1 MMNHL
6 LSSITSVNMTR
17 AIVEDCLINSP
28 MFRNAVIDK
37 ILVYSTVPLHN
48 ELLVAMQDSYRA
60 MNNPSAPGSAAWSPT
75 MNKIVFI
82 KRVREI
88 SEGRV
93 NEFITAYPTIVEET
107 SYVGRDVRHTTLKL
121 EHSKKL
127 AEYYIETFGK

>member
-60 MNNPSAPGSAAWSPT
+60 MN
-75 MNKIVFI
+75 KIAFI

-127 AEYYIETFGK
+127 AEYYIETFNR